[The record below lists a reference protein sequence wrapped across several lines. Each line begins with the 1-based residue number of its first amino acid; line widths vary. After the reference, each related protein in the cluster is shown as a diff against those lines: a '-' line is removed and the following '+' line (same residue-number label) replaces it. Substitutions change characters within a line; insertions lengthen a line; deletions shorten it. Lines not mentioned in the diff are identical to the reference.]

1 MNDKTIASI
10 FRVAVGILMAMSLVG
25 LIACQ
30 PKAVRPASA
39 PTTPTATTEVDTTG
53 AIRYQVDSAA
63 SEVHILA
70 YRGGAM
76 ARLGHNHVLSSN
88 QVTGQILL
96 HSDLAHSQVQ
106 LSLPVASLDV
116 DDPKIRAAEGEEFAA
131 EVPQEA
137 REGTRRNLLHAE
149 VLDAEKFPTIT
160 LQSVAIA
167 GTREAPSLIMR
178 VTIKGVSRDVVVLAA
193 VEVQKNLL
201 LAEGEFTILQS
212 DFGMTPFNVA
222 LGALQVQDKL
232 RIRFSIKARS

>member
-1 MNDKTIASI
+1 MNDKTMASI
-10 FRVAVGILMAMSLVG
+10 FRAAVGVLATMALVG
-25 LIACQ
+25 FTACQ

-39 PTTPTATTEVDTTG
+39 PTVPAVTTEVDTTG

-63 SEVHILA
+63 SEVRILA

-76 ARLGHNHVLSSN
+76 ARFGHNHVLRSN
-88 QVTGQILL
+88 RVTGQILL
-96 HSDLAHSQVQ
+96 HSDLGHSQVQ

-116 DDPKIRAAEGEEFAA
+116 DDPKIREAEGPDFAA
-131 EVPQEA
+131 EVPEEA
-137 REGTRRNLLHAE
+137 REGTRRNLLRAE
-149 VLDAEKFPTIT
+149 VLDAAQFPTIT

-167 GTREAPSLIMR
+167 GTRDAPSLIMR
-178 VTIKGVSRDVVVLAA
+178 VTIKGVSHDVVVLAT
-193 VEVQKNLL
+193 VEEQKNLL

-212 DFGMTPFNVA
+212 DFGMTPFNAA